1 MSAVGHGSLGQFLD
15 GVSFRVHMHV
25 MINIIV
31 SKIEVE
37 ARLELNGSRLP
48 IPSLP
53 EGLLA
58 IGSGLKPGD
67 TLVVDYAH
75 AELILLRV
83 MKRVRRGELLAADVN
98 ILLKSSAEMEAA
110 HMPLNNRGELI
121 KGWPGGFY
129 EEALD
134 EMF

>member
-1 MSAVGHGSLGQFLD
+1 MAGEGNSFPVYLSAFTCT
-15 GVSFRVHMHV
+15 F

-53 EGLLA
+53 KGLLA

-83 MKRVRRGELLAADVN
+83 MKRVRGGELLAADVN
-98 ILLKSSAEMEAA
+98 IMLKEQAELEAI
-110 HMPLNNRGELI
+110 HMPLNERGGLV
-121 KGWPGGFY
+121 KGWPGGFF
-129 EEALD
+129 ESSLD

>member
-1 MSAVGHGSLGQFLD
+1 MGHGSLGQFLD
-15 GVSFRVHMHV
+15 GVAFRVHMHV

-58 IGSGLKPGD
+58 IGSDLKPGD
-67 TLVVDYAH
+67 TLVVDYTH

-98 ILLKSSAEMEAA
+98 ILLKERAELEATY
-110 HMPLNNRGELI
+110 MPLNERGGLV
-121 KGWPGGFY
+121 KGWPGGFF

>member
-1 MSAVGHGSLGQFLD
+1 
-15 GVSFRVHMHV
+15 

-58 IGSGLKPGD
+58 IGSGLKSGD

-83 MKRVRRGELLAADVN
+83 MKRVRVCELLAADVN
-98 ILLKSSAEMEAA
+98 ILLKEQAELEAI
-110 HMPLNNRGELI
+110 HMPLDERGGLV
-121 KGWPGGFY
+121 KAWPGGFY